1 MSSGANDPFAP
12 PGVEDEPP
20 VAENHGAI
28 KGRVIRGT
36 IVSLVGQ
43 GGSKMLRLV
52 SNMILSRLL
61 FPEAFGLMTMVNFLV
76 LGLSMISDVGI
87 LPNIIQH
94 KRGDDPTFLNTA
106 WTIQALRGGA
116 LLLLGVLF
124 AYPLS
129 LFYGQPELL
138 SLVPVASLAALFNG
152 FESTKMATLRR
163 RIHLGR
169 VVTVE
174 ILSQA
179 GAMVVMVGHALVF
192 RSVWALVLGSV
203 TAALL
208 RTLLSHL
215 ILPGITNRFV
225 LERPAA
231 RAIFSFGKWIFL
243 STLVTYLAMRLDYLL
258 LGKLLNLGDVGVYYL
273 AATLAIIPIE
283 VAGMVVGSVL
293 LPALSE
299 GARKDRDTLNVY
311 FREAQQLVLS
321 AGLFAILGMVFFAP
335 AFFWIFYDD
344 RYIDAGWM
352 VQLSMVTTWFLHL
365 QESHVKALLA
375 VGDAAGQALAN
386 LLKLAVSGIAAVGG
400 FYFFGLAGFIL
411 GMGVGSFAGHL
422 AVLIKLQRHGIH
434 ALPGDA
440 KWTSFGFA
448 LASFGA
454 VVPALIEPHL
464 PARIELVTAINGV
477 LILVPLGIWVGRR
490 LKRQLARVQ
499 SP

>member
-1 MSSGANDPFAP
+1 MSGATDPFTP
-12 PGVEDEPP
+12 PGVEDEPKAP
-20 VAENHGAI
+20 SERDAI
-28 KGRVIRGT
+28 KRRVIRGT
-36 IVSLVGQ
+36 VVSLVGQ
-43 GGSKMLRLV
+43 GGSKVLRLI

-76 LGLSMISDVGI
+76 LGLNMISDVGI

-94 KRGDDPTFLNTA
+94 KRGDEPAFLNTA
-106 WTIQALRGGA
+106 WTIQTMRGAA
-116 LLLLGVLF
+116 LLILGGVF

-129 LFYGQPELL
+129 LFYEQPDLV
-138 SLVPVASLAALFNG
+138 SLVPVASLAAFFNG

-179 GAMVVMVGHALVF
+179 GAMVVMVTHALVYK
-192 RSVWALVLGSV
+192 SVWALVLGSV
-203 TAALL
+203 TAAAL
-208 RTLLSHL
+208 RTILSHL
-215 ILPGITNRFV
+215 TLPGIRNEFTM
-225 LERPAA
+225 EREAA

-258 LGKLLNLGDVGVYYL
+258 LGKLLDLGDVGVYYL

-299 GARKDRDTLNVY
+299 GARKDRETLNSY

-352 VQLSMVTTWFLHL
+352 VQLAMVTTWFLHL

-375 VGDAAGQALAN
+375 VGDAAGQAFAN
-386 LLKLAVSGIAAVGG
+386 FLKLGVSAVAAVGG
-400 FYFFGLAGFIL
+400 FYLIGLPGFIL
-411 GMGVGSFAGHL
+411 GMGAGSLTGHL
-422 AVLIKLQRHGIH
+422 AVLSKLQRHGIR

-440 KWTSFGFA
+440 KWTV
-448 LASFGA
+448 FGA
-454 VVPALIEPHL
+454 GLAFIGAILPAMFESHL
-464 PARIELVTAINGV
+464 PLRIELVTAIAGI
-477 LILVPLGIWVGRR
+477 LIMVPFGIWVGRR